1 MHWPELEQAMD
12 EHALVSAA
20 RRGDVQAFNTLILQY
35 QTMVFNV
42 AFRILHDEDAA
53 SDATQE
59 AFISAF
65 RALHSFRGGS
75 FKAWVLRIVVNAC
88 YDQLRKTKRQP
99 TSSLDDMLMDPDHS
113 DLLDDHSET
122 PEEYVMRGALSA
134 AIQAGLDSLPP
145 DQRAVIVL
153 SDVQELSY
161 EEIAQATG
169 VSLGTVKSRLSR
181 GRARMRD
188 YLLRRRELEPMRH
201 RLSSG

>member
-1 MHWPELEQAMD
+1 MD

>member
-1 MHWPELEQAMD
+1 MD
-12 EHALVSAA
+12 EQALVSAA
-20 RRGDVQAFNTLILQY
+20 RRGDVQAFNTLILNH
-35 QTMVFNV
+35 QTLVYNV
-42 AFRILHDEDAA
+42 AFRVLHDEDGA

-75 FKAWVLRIVVNAC
+75 FKAWILRIVVNAC
-88 YDQLRKTKRQP
+88 YDQLRKTKRRP
-99 TSSLDDMLMDPDHS
+99 ASSLDEMLVDPDHS
-113 DLLDDHSET
+113 DILDDHSET
-122 PEEYVMRGALSA
+122 PEEYVMRRDLSD

-161 EEIAQATG
+161 EEISRATG

-181 GRARMRD
+181 GRARLRD
-188 YLLRRRELEPMRH
+188 YLLRTRELEPMRH

>member
-1 MHWPELEQAMD
+1 MD
-12 EHALVSAA
+12 EQALVSAA